1 MIQYKSLQYGRAI
14 AALLV
19 VLHHLSGIFASEK
32 YFKYQFF
39 EQFFYYAG
47 ELGVVFFF
55 SLSGFI
61 LARAHGAELF
71 QARFFSSFLKKRL
84 LRIYP
89 SYWVVLLLTIISVY
103 LLYPSKIYEAGF
115 GQIFKYFL
123 LYPFFNYDPE
133 RFIAVAWS
141 LEYEVFFYLIFAAV
155 FLLKNT
161 KQLVVYLLSAILL
174 MMSAVFFDL
183 LRVQAITYTAIFFLG
198 SCASLLHHRNKKLL
212 EKRKLLGLFL
222 FCILAI
228 IWVSVWYEELHQV
241 NPLITKLLYGVLCAI
256 IVYSMVM
263 IEDAKILLFDNQLL
277 IVLGNCSYATY
288 LIHFQLAVV
297 LSKLFA
303 HLVSSLGVAYVVVS
317 FFMIAFI
324 VHIIGYLYYKYIEK
338 KITLYVKST
347 LSI

>member
-1 MIQYKSLQYGRAI
+1 
-14 AALLV
+14 
-19 VLHHLSGIFASEK
+19 
-32 YFKYQFF
+32 
-39 EQFFYYAG
+39 
-47 ELGVVFFF
+47 
-55 SLSGFI
+55 
-61 LARAHGAELF
+61 
-71 QARFFSSFLKKRL
+71 
-84 LRIYP
+84 
-89 SYWVVLLLTIISVY
+89 
-103 LLYPSKIYEAGF
+103 
-115 GQIFKYFL
+115 
-123 LYPFFNYDPE
+123 
-133 RFIAVAWS
+133 VAWS